1 MLVLRKRD
9 GKVISA
15 SRQKF
20 RVYES
25 TYTGS
30 LNERMIA
37 NKIES
42 EFVAN
47 DMASSDGTDE
57 KVSKESTVFDGK
69 TVQSI
74 KSLRDH
80 KLKLPGR
87 NYKDGTDIEESARF
101 GNVETFREGLYF
113 DDVLSPP
120 MSEFVEDW
128 KRMRGAD

>member
-1 MLVLRKRD
+1 M
-9 GKVISA
+9 S
-15 SRQKF
+15 
-20 RVYES
+20 
-25 TYTGS
+25 
-30 LNERMIA
+30 A

-47 DMASSDGTDE
+47 DTASSDDTVE
-57 KVSKESTVFDGK
+57 KASKESKVFDGK

-113 DDVLSPP
+113 DDVLSTP
-120 MSEFVEDW
+120 MSELAGRLEENARNGLTI
-128 KRMRGAD
+128 KEALIKSIKETTK